1 MYPFYRSMPYYPA
14 VWGYPYAF
22 GGYGG
27 YGNFN
32 STNLLGSAVANNS
45 LINTGSV
52 LGVTQT
58 ATPTVI
64 W

>member
-1 MYPFYRSMPYYPA
+1 MPYYPA